1 MIDTCCLLF
10 DLAVNG
16 FCECKLECK
25 CVRLYESGPRPNR
38 DPLSNVWLMLIDNN
52 WLLIVVHVNCC
63 GAACSVTQHVAHCS
77 LSVLRIQI
85 KWLVEHWCKCK
96 SQMIHKPRR
105 KKKRIS
111 MQFVHRVLVDR
122 LFFFDLSSVVFL
134 EMRMAIETKNCLL
147 NMPPILSQ
155 CGIVVW
161 TRKLSTFGILVA
173 Q

>member
-10 DLAVNG
+10 DLAVDC
-16 FCECKLECK
+16 FYECK

-77 LSVLRIQI
+77 LSVHRIQI

-96 SQMIHKPRR
+96 SQMIHKTRR
-105 KKKRIS
+105 KKKNQHAICASCTCWSFIFSLISRQLCFWKCVWQSKQRIA
-111 MQFVHRVLVDR
+111 F
-122 LFFFDLSSVVFL
+122 
-134 EMRMAIETKNCLL
+134 
-147 NMPPILSQ
+147 
-155 CGIVVW
+155 
-161 TRKLSTFGILVA
+161 
-173 Q
+173 